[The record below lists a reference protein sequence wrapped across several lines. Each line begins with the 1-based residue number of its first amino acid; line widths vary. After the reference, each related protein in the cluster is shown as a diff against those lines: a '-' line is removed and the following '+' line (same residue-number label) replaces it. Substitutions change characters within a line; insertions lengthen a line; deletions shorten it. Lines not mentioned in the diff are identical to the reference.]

1 MAKGKKKNEEQWS
14 SSKTGKEFELFFLHK
29 LYECMRENRVKCDV
43 FQPLVDDNGIDYVI
57 RLPKG
62 TYVELQIKAREEKRL
77 FTIDNTF
84 TERPN
89 YWFVF
94 YCKNQQGGYDC
105 YRLKSKKVKN
115 ILTKHKNHLRIK
127 EELEKDK
134 VHDFK
139 CFLEA

>member
-1 MAKGKKKNEEQWS
+1 
-14 SSKTGKEFELFFLHK
+14 
-29 LYECMRENRVKCDV
+29 MRENRVKCDV